1 MYDDDNVDGDDNDDD
16 IDGVH
21 VDADEFYFPRIITSA
36 STEQLVS
43 SCLIEPVNNYHNYS
57 PDMTSN
63 NYAIIVQ
70 QLFTLLFNNRQ
81 MLTTESTLG
90 LLYV

>member
-1 MYDDDNVDGDDNDDD
+1 MYDDDKVDGDNDNDND

-21 VDADEFYFPRIITSA
+21 VDADELYFPRIITST

-57 PDMTSN
+57 PNMT
-63 NYAIIVQ
+63 
-70 QLFTLLFNNRQ
+70 F
-81 MLTTESTLG
+81 E
-90 LLYV
+90 